1 MKGEISMLTLKLGTQ
16 QVTLNQRDAI
26 RLIESMMLTIKNPAG
41 AGGNELHLGEL
52 TLLSKTQP
60 ISKPVNNYSTSQGVL
75 TNC

>member
-1 MKGEISMLTLKLGTQ
+1 MLTLKVGTQ

-26 RLIESMMLTIKNPAG
+26 GLIEGMMLTIKNPAG

-52 TLLSKTQP
+52 TLFSKIQP
-60 ISKPVNNYSTSQGVL
+60 ASKPVNNYCTSQGTL